1 MRLFRDVAN
10 VTMDLNGIEGLNVA
24 TLGSV
29 DTVTVNDLT
38 GTDARDA
45 SVDLS
50 GTPGSGTGDGAA
62 DTVIENGTAG
72 ADRVHVVRSGAQVQ
86 TTGLVPRLSILGSEP
101 SGDTLRVNTLAGED
115 RVTVAPD
122 VSQLI
127 TPVVD
132 LGADQ

>member
-1 MRLFRDVAN
+1 AS
-10 VTMDLNGIEGLNVA
+10 VTMDLDGIEGLNVA
-24 TLGSV
+24 TLGSA

-38 GTDARDA
+38 GTDVKTAN
-45 SVDLS
+45 VDLS
-50 GTPGSGTGDGAA
+50 GTPNSGTGDGAA

-72 ADRVHVVRSGAQVQ
+72 ADRVRVVRSGPQVQ

-101 SGDTLRVNTLAGED
+101 SLDTLRVDTLAGED

-127 TPVVD
+127 APVVD